1 MLTIALKDMRDAFRD
16 TRSLVSSVFYCLM
29 GPAVV
34 WIVSRAVKGD
44 AANTVLA
51 GMISVFTLVAAFS
64 GGMNVAM
71 DVVAGERER
80 RSLVPLLSNP
90 VSRLDV
96 VLGKWL
102 AVVVF
107 STAGLALCLL
117 AFRFVYRP
125 AGDGLMLVLLTGML
139 PLSLFAA
146 ALEVGLST
154 LCSSVKEAHTYLS
167 MLVFVPMAIGMFGV
181 FFPGTA
187 ALGSFLPVAGQ
198 QLQLQG
204 WLGGQPVPL
213 LPSLLVGML
222 TTALAATVL
231 RGTALRLEH
240 DNAVYGR

>member
-1 MLTIALKDMRDAFRD
+1 MLTVALKELKDALRD
-16 TRSLVSSVFYCLM
+16 TRSLAGSAFYCLM

-34 WIVSRAVKGD
+34 WLVARAVKVHS
-44 AANTVLA
+44 ANIVLA

-64 GGMNVAM
+64 GGMNLAM
-71 DVVAGERER
+71 DIVAGERER

-90 VSRLDV
+90 VPRLGI

-107 STAGLALCLL
+107 STSGLLLCLL
-117 AFRFVYRP
+117 AFRLVYTP
-125 AGDGLMLVLLTGML
+125 AGDGLLLVLLTGML
-139 PLSLFAA
+139 PLALLAA

-181 FFPGTA
+181 FFPASGT
-187 ALGSFLPVAGQ
+187 LGSLLPVAGQ
-198 QLQLQG
+198 QAQLQR

-213 LPSLLVGML
+213 LPSLLLGIL
-222 TTALAATVL
+222 TTALAAAL
-231 RGTALRLEH
+231 IYGTAVWLER
-240 DNAVYGR
+240 DVAVYGR